1 MDPYFLPTSLFFF
14 SSEHVAYIVHS
25 YISKTAPNEFYFP
38 AFLAH
43 FSTIPSS
50 LELGL
55 LADTTGSSVGSSTSV
70 VQISS
75 SSLTLSSLELPA
87 NSDSFCPTSPS
98 FPFHVQF
105 LCSFSLSRLTINPLP
120 LLIKPQPSCPQLRAD
135 QSSGTLLSTGVQ
147 AEFYLG

>member
-1 MDPYFLPTSLFFF
+1 M
-14 SSEHVAYIVHS
+14 VRS
-25 YISKTAPNEFYFP
+25 YISKTAPTEFHFP

-55 LADTTGSSVGSSTSV
+55 LADTTGSYLGSSTSA
-70 VQISS
+70 VQISN
-75 SSLTLSSLELPA
+75 SLLNLSLQFPA
-87 NSDSFCPTSPS
+87 NSDCFCPASPS

-105 LCSFSLSRLTINPLP
+105 LCPFSLSRLTSNPLP
-120 LLIKPQPSCPQLRAD
+120 LLIKPQPFPAQLKAD
-135 QSSGTLLSTGVQ
+135 QFSGTLLSTGVL